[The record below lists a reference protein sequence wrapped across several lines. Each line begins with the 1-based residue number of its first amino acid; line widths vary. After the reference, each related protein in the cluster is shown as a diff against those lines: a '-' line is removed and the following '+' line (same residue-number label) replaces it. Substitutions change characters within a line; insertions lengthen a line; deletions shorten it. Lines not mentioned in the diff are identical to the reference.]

1 MSDIQ
6 LYLVNFDKNR
16 KEATAIAAQSA
27 QRLQS
32 KELRLSTLIESLADY
47 INHEEATTRAKT
59 MSYVADVL
67 QAVPPKVLTGQH
79 RNLLCDFVLGRVSGD
94 TEGIGACAKAL
105 LALES
110 LGQWDQNRAAEIMT
124 ALLKHTHPLDQY
136 KDKNE
141 RYPIVLLIDLLM
153 AKYRA
158 AIHALHEQSA
168 DFTSRL
174 VSYFDGEKDPRNLM
188 VVFSI
193 LRVAGAEWDMSAH
206 AQEMF
211 DASFNYFPITFRPPP
226 DDPYGITSQDLKDRL
241 RACIASSSY
250 FAPYAFPAL
259 LDKLD
264 SASANT
270 KRDVLQALLS
280 CVQNYGPRTVNL
292 YSITLWDALKFE
304 ILSVQE
310 EDLAEKSL
318 DVLEEVP
325 RQLSRGSQDSLALY
339 LKPVAKECTE
349 HLEDA
354 PTKQSQGATRILYA
368 VCKSCAP
375 ASNFLVTAVLP
386 QIFVLYQNSQDMSKR
401 RALIET
407 LTQIL
412 KANCEVFGEWRKTE
426 LQQSKDSEN
435 TTPEKHNINGLTPY
449 RNQILETLTGAF
461 NAATIKQVSYRL
473 ILLDGLVQ
481 ITKVRA
487 LLTDEQISAVI
498 RLFDGV
504 VLPEESY
511 GKDDMKTAAI
521 NGLVEIAHQKPQL
534 VIDTSFPSFLARLP
548 DKDNQGPQTYVP
560 ILEAFAKLGSEQ
572 AVFNTVVVRLK
583 SKLNSAI
590 QQKSSATYLHAI
602 LSALLYAFS
611 QESCKFE
618 RSAYFED
625 PVLPLV
631 EKVCLQ
637 TDEEQQDDTTLY
649 LVGRLANVILRGQ
662 SSEAQLHA
670 KLPDEIYILYS
681 SAAVAE
687 GLLPAITP
695 DTSQLVSRRLILS
708 TYFLAAQRKDVPLSI
723 QQSILLKSLIESAS
737 SENLTVGTRVAIL
750 QQISLI
756 CNKFIP
762 NSALKET
769 LDPILHDPGNLLS
782 TTNLTPTTIQIIF
795 AILQALVLRN
805 APRLTELFS
814 FLTTALSSPQHGK
827 NIAHGF
833 ATLLQP
839 SDIMTKENHCTI
851 SPLHKQKTFAI
862 LAPDIANGIKEVD
875 ADLKGNYLI
884 ALAGIIRTLP
894 FTVLEPQLPTL
905 TPMLLQTLDLP
916 SSADIKAGTI
926 DTVSEVLTQK
936 AEAIEEHTSSLIS
949 RLLNCA
955 VGKAENGNSPVVRA
969 KALQCLLLVC
979 RKART
984 ELVIPFRRSVVKRL
998 IVACDDKKR
1007 GVRSEAVRCRA
1018 KWIELDEAGDED
1030 E

>member
-6 LYLVNFDKNR
+6 LYLVEFDRNR
-16 KEATAIAAQSA
+16 NEATAIAAQSA

-32 KELRLSTLIESLADY
+32 KELKLSTLIESLAEY
-47 INHEEATTRAKT
+47 INHEEAATRAKT

-67 QAVPPKVLTGQH
+67 QAVPSKVLTGQH
-79 RNLLCDFVLGRVSGD
+79 RNLLCDFVLGRVSAD
-94 TEGIGACAKAL
+94 TEGIGASAKSL

-110 LGQWDQNRAAEIMT
+110 LGQWDQNRASEVMT
-124 ALLKHTHPLDQY
+124 TILEHTHPLEQY

-141 RYPIVLLIDLLM
+141 RYPIVLLIDMLM
-153 AKYRA
+153 AKYRT
-158 AIHALHEQSA
+158 AIHTLHDESPN
-168 DFTSRL
+168 FTSRL

-241 RACIASSSY
+241 RGCIASSSY

-318 DVLEEVP
+318 DVLEEIP
-325 RQLSRGSQDSLALY
+325 RQLSRGSQDSMVLY
-339 LKPVAKECTE
+339 LKPVAKECNE

-354 PTKQSQGATRILYA
+354 PTKQSQGATRMLYA

-375 ASNFLVTAVLP
+375 ASNFTITAILP
-386 QIFVLYQNSQDMSKR
+386 HIFVLYQNSQDMSKR

-407 LTQIL
+407 LTQVV
-412 KANCEVFGEWRKTE
+412 KANSEVFGEWRRTE
-426 LQQSKDSEN
+426 VPKSGNSEDV
-435 TTPEKHNINGLTPY
+435 TPEKFNINGLTPF

-473 ILLDGLVQ
+473 ILLDALVQ
-481 ITKVRA
+481 VAKVRA
-487 LLTDEQISAVI
+487 LLDDAQISAI
-498 RLFDGV
+498 IKLLDDV
-504 VLPEESY
+504 VLSEESY

-521 NGLVEIAHQKPQL
+521 NGLVEIAHQKPQP
-534 VIDTSFPSFLARLP
+534 VIDNSFPAFLARLP
-548 DKDNQGPQTYVP
+548 DKDDQGPETYVP

-572 AVFNTVVVRLK
+572 TVFNTVVVRLK

-590 QQKSSATYLHAI
+590 QQKASATYLHAI

-611 QESCKFE
+611 QDSCRFE

-625 PVLPLV
+625 PILPLV
-631 EKVCLQ
+631 EKVCLE
-637 TDEEQQDDTTLY
+637 TDDEQQNDTTMY
-649 LVGRLANVILRGQ
+649 LAGRLSNVILRGQ
-662 SSEAQLHA
+662 TSHVQLSAQ
-670 KLPDEIYILYS
+670 LPDEIYKLYS
-681 SAAVAE
+681 SAATGGNLV
-687 GLLPAITP
+687 PVTP
-695 DTSQLVSRRLILS
+695 DTSQVVSRRLILS
-708 TYFLAAQRKDVPLSI
+708 TYLLAAQRKDVPLSYDP
-723 QQSILLKSLIESAS
+723 SVLLKSMIESAS
-737 SENLTVGTRVAIL
+737 SEKLTIGTRVAIL
-750 QQISLI
+750 QQISLT
-756 CNKFIP
+756 CNKFMP
-762 NSALKET
+762 TSALKET
-769 LDPILHDPGNLLS
+769 LDPILYAPQNLLS
-782 TTNLTPTTIQIIF
+782 TTTLTPTSIRIIF
-795 AILQALVLRN
+795 AILKALVLRN
-805 APRLTELFS
+805 APRLTGIFT
-814 FLTTALSSPQHGK
+814 FLTNALSDPQNGK

-839 SDIMTKENHCTI
+839 DEILTKENHCII

-862 LAPDIANGIKEVD
+862 LAPDIAQGIKDVD
-875 ADLKGNYLI
+875 AELKGNYLI

-894 FTVLEPQLPTL
+894 FSVLEPQLPTL
-905 TPMLLQTLDLP
+905 TPLLLQTLDLP

-926 DTVSEVLTQK
+926 DTVSQILTER

-955 VGKAENGNSPVVRA
+955 VGKVEFGNSAVVRA

-979 RKART
+979 GKVRT
-984 ELVIPFRRSVVKRL
+984 ELVIPFRKSVVKRL
-998 IVACDDKKR
+998 IVACDDAKR
-1007 GVRSEAVRCRA
+1007 SVRSEAVRCRA
-1018 KWIELDEAGDED
+1018 KWIEMDEAGDED